1 MLGQLQQY
9 SLKQLNNL
17 QITYKRYFF
26 NEVDFSQKLIGI
38 IGDRG
43 IGKTTFLLQHLK
55 DLDIS
60 IEQKLYISSE
70 YLQFLGIRLYEV
82 AQEFEKIG
90 GKVLVIDEI
99 HQIIDFEKE
108 LKFIYDSLNLQ
119 VIFSGSNAIKL
130 EHLKADLSRR
140 AILYR
145 FGGLSFREFLELKTS
160 QKFQTY
166 SLEEI
171 LENHTQIA
179 SDIISEIKPFMFWKE
194 YLEYGYYPF
203 YFETKKDSFLLRVNE
218 TINTTIEHDLAYIFN
233 IEPKFILKLK
243 QLVSLVC
250 ASKPYELNI
259 SKLSAK
265 IEINRNTLYQY
276 IYYLNRG
283 KIFNIL
289 HQNTKGDN
297 IFSKPSKLYL
307 ANTNLYFAYCSSV
320 EVGTLRESFFVNQL
334 KNYLSLH
341 KNLSFL
347 DDNFLASKK
356 GDFFI
361 KQRYTFEIG
370 GANKSFKQIKDIQ
383 NSFVVADDIEIG
395 FIAKIPLWLFG
406 FLYLCK

>member
-130 EHLKADLSRR
+130 EHSKADLSRR

-395 FIAKIPLWLFG
+395 FKVKIPSWLFG
-406 FLYLCK
+406 FLY

>member
-130 EHLKADLSRR
+130 EHSKADLSRR

-395 FIAKIPLWLFG
+395 FKAKIPLWLFG
-406 FLYLCK
+406 FLY

>member
-1 MLGQLQQY
+1 MLEQLQQY
-9 SLKQLNNL
+9 SIKQLNNL
-17 QITYKRYFF
+17 KITYKRYFF
-26 NEVDFSQKLIGI
+26 NEVDFSQKLLGI

-43 IGKTTFLLQHLK
+43 IGKTTFLLQYLK
-55 DLDIS
+55 KLDLPL
-60 IEQKLYISSE
+60 EQKLYISSE
-70 YLQFLGIRLYEV
+70 YLQFLGLRLYEV

-99 HQIIDFEKE
+99 HQIVDFEKE
-108 LKFIYDSLNLQ
+108 LKFIYDSFDLK

-130 EHLKADLSRR
+130 EHSKADLSRR
-140 AILYR
+140 AVLYR

-160 QKFQTY
+160 KTFKSYQI
-166 SLEEI
+166 EEI
-171 LENHTQIA
+171 LENHIQIA
-179 SDIISEIKPFMFWKE
+179 SDINLQIKPFMYWKE

-203 YFETKKDSFLLRVNE
+203 YFETTKDSFLLRVNE
-218 TINTTIEHDLAYIFN
+218 TINATIEHDLAYIFN

-243 QLVSLVC
+243 QLVSLIC

-289 HQNTKGDN
+289 HQSVRGDN
-297 IFSKPSKLYL
+297 IFSKPAKLYL
-307 ANTNLYFAYCSSV
+307 ANISLYFAYCSNV

-334 KNYLSLH
+334 KNYLALN

-361 KQRYTFEIG
+361 KQTYTFEIG
-370 GANKSFKQIKDIQ
+370 GAKKSFNQIKDVK
-383 NSFVVADDIEIG
+383 NSFVVADDIEVG
-395 FIAKIPLWLFG
+395 FGAKIPLWLFG
-406 FLYLCK
+406 FLY